1 MSKTALLWL
10 AGYGTSA
17 TMAFVNPAYGL
28 FGYFLDYYGHPPIR
42 WWGKGLVDLRWSLT
56 IALITFIALL
66 INHGKWPKLRT
77 FDQPQTKWLLMFVVT
92 TFIVTPTMAVVMDT
106 STKAVIE
113 LSKIAVL
120 YFLITHTIRSRKHFG
135 YLIIIQIVGV
145 FWWGWDAF
153 QRPSLIV
160 SGRLEGIGGAD
171 SNSSN
176 GAAAH
181 MLAIMPFIGVVFLT
195 GTLWEKAIS
204 LLAAP
209 FVLNAFVLCNSRGAF
224 LGLLVT
230 GLYAVVV
237 TKGKLRRSIFVALSL
252 GAILFYNLMD
262 PKFIER
268 QSTIQNYDDRA
279 ATSRIEL
286 WKGALNLIKDHP
298 LGVGAGGYDAL
309 SPIYAPEVVEEFG
322 NERTVHNTYLL
333 AASEWGIPGLIFFL
347 AFLVGTFRELHRLRR
362 ISPSTPEQTTLQ
374 LQSLAIELGLIG
386 FLTAGI
392 FSNGLYSEAV
402 YWLAAFTAVV
412 RNLYINE
419 CQEPVNRQ

>member
-17 TMAFVNPAYGL
+17 IMAFVNPAYGL
-28 FGYFLDYYGHPPIR
+28 FGYFLDYYGHPPLR
-42 WWGKGLVDLRWSLT
+42 WWGKGLADLRWSLT
-56 IALITFIALL
+56 ISLVTLVALL
-66 INHGKWPKLRT
+66 INQNKLPKLRSLAH
-77 FDQPQTKWLLMFVVT
+77 PQTKWLLMFVVT
-92 TFIVTPTMAVVMDT
+92 TFIVTPTMAVVMDA
-106 STKAVIE
+106 SSKAVVE
-113 LSKIAVL
+113 LTKIAVL
-120 YFLITHTIRSRKHFG
+120 YFLIIHTIRSKEHFG

-153 QRPSLIV
+153 QRPNLIV
-160 SGRLEGIGGAD
+160 GGRLEGVGGAD

-181 MLAIMPFIGVVFLT
+181 LLAIMPFIGVVFLT
-195 GTLWEKAIS
+195 GKLWEKAIS

-230 GLYAVVV
+230 GLYALVM
-237 TKGKLRRSIFVALSL
+237 TKGRLRARIFAALSL

-268 QSTIQNYDDRA
+268 QSTIQNYEDSS

-286 WKGALNLIKDHP
+286 WKGALNLIKDYP
-298 LGVGAGGYDAL
+298 LGVGAGGYEVL
-309 SPIYAPEVVEEFG
+309 SPIYAAEVVEEFG

-333 AASEWGIPGLIFFL
+333 AASEWGIPGLVFFL
-347 AFLVGTFRELHRLRR
+347 AFLIGTFRELHRLRR
-362 ISPSTPEQTTLQ
+362 VSPTTPEQTTLH

-402 YWLAAFTAVV
+402 YWLSAFTAVL
-412 RNLYINE
+412 RNLYFNE
-419 CQEPVNRQ
+419 CQEAANR